1 MANKYNNGKIY
12 ILTSKQTN
20 KVYIGSTTKELHE
33 RFNKHIGHLTHFN
46 KEVGNFHYITSF
58 ELIQHDD
65 CEISL
70 LEEVNV
76 ETKEELHQ
84 YEATYIKSNNN
95 CVNKVIPGQ
104 TDHEYYLAHKDK
116 IIAYAKKYAQEHPEA
131 TKNNAKK
138 FRETHRE
145 ETNAKQKE
153 VMDCPCGDTYTRS
166 NKVTHEDSKKHKK
179 FVIDGIV
186 EDKIIIP
193 KNQLIICPCGSNYT
207 YANHLRHERL
217 SDVHKRYVAKKAI
230 ADANGVELTMEEIKA
245 APECDCGYTKCPVT
259 QQRHLT
265 SQQHIIFMK
274 NKAIVEAGGIVPQ
287 VVVLPKDKN
296 GRKIKPNVIC
306 ECGSDFPSRNRKRHE
321 ISIKHIEFVAK
332 NNGVKAP
339 IIKNEVSD
347 SEDSSSGIEDED
359 IVEEEV
365 SELKKKLQLVKKSM
379 ENKPVVQKPI
389 ENKPIIQKPIE
400 KKPAVNKS
408 IEKKPE
414 VKKSMENK
422 PVVQKPIEKKPIIQK
437 PIEKKPGVKKSIEN
451 KPVVQKTEEDKSTVK
466 KPANKQLRKFDL

>member
-1 MANKYNNGKIY
+1 MRLIYYKIHTMANKYNNGKIY

-46 KEVGNFHYITSF
+46 KEEGNFHYITSF

-116 IIAYAKKYAQEHPEA
+116 ILAYAKKYAKEHPEA
-131 TKNNAKK
+131 TLKNAKK
-138 FRETHRE
+138 FRETHKE
-145 ETNAKQKE
+145 EINAKQKE
-153 VMDCPCGDTYTRS
+153 VMDCPCGDTYTKS
-166 NKVTHEDSKKHKK
+166 NKVTHEKSKKHKK
-179 FVIDGIV
+179 FLETGVI
-186 EDKIIIP
+186 EDKRVIP
-193 KNQLIICPCGSNYT
+193 KSELIICPCGSNYT

-230 ADANGVELTMEEIKA
+230 ADANGIELTMEEIKA

-265 SQQHIIFMK
+265 SQQHIIFIK
-274 NKAIVEAGGIVPQ
+274 NKAIVEAGGVIEPEP
-287 VVVLPKDKN
+287 LYKN
-296 GRKIKPNVIC
+296 GKKIKPKLVC
-306 ECGSDFPSRNRKRHE
+306 ACGGKYFSRHTSKHLDTLMHRKY
-321 ISIKHIEFVAK
+321 VAK
-332 NNGVKAP
+332 NNVNGVELP
-339 IIKNEVSD
+339 IIENEVSD

-365 SELKKKLQLVKKSM
+365 SELKKKLELVKKSM
-379 ENKPVVQKPI
+379 E
-389 ENKPIIQKPIE
+389 
-400 KKPAVNKS
+400 
-408 IEKKPE
+408 KKPE
-414 VKKSMENK
+414 VNKPVIQKPVENK
-422 PVVQKPIEKKPIIQK
+422 PVVQKPIEKKPAINK
-437 PIEKKPGVKKSIEN
+437 SIEKKPEVKKSIEN
-451 KPVVQKTEEDKSTVK
+451 KPIVQKTDEDKSTVK
-466 KPANKQLRKFDL
+466 KPANKKLRKFDL